1 MSWESFYLIC
11 FLVGLALSVLSLL
24 GGIGKIH
31 LLSRW
36 HIPGASA
43 HHAPSGVHV
52 HAGGG
57 RVVMRGAQRVS
68 FFNFSSLM
76 AFLAW
81 FGGTGYL
88 LTRYSSVWVV
98 LAFGV
103 AMASGLAAAA
113 IVSLFLIKVLL
124 AHDAVLDPAD
134 FDLIGVLGTVS
145 VGIREGG
152 TGEVIFS
159 QSGSRHVI
167 GARSENG
174 RAIARGTEVVVTRYD
189 RGIAYVRG
197 WEEMAG
203 EGSNPERMGEMN
215 KA

>member
-24 GGIGKIH
+24 AGVGKIH
-31 LLSRW
+31 LSSRW
-36 HIPGASA
+36 HIPGANA
-43 HHAPSGVHV
+43 HHAASGVHV
-52 HAGGG
+52 HTGGG
-57 RVVMRGAQRVS
+57 RPSVKGAQRVS
-68 FFNFSSLM
+68 FFNFSSIM

-88 LTRYSSVWVV
+88 LTRYSSLWTVV
-98 LAFGV
+98 AFGV
-103 AMASGLAAAA
+103 AMASGLVAAA

-124 AHDAVLDPAD
+124 AHDSALDPAD
-134 FDLIGVLGTVS
+134 FELVGVLGTVI
-145 VGIREGG
+145 VGIRQGG
-152 TGEVIFS
+152 TGELVFS

-174 RAIARGTEVVVTRYD
+174 QAIAKGTEVVVTRYD
-189 RGIAYVRG
+189 KGIAYVRG

-203 EGSNPERMGEMN
+203 EGGSPERMGETS

>member
-11 FLVGLALSVLSLL
+11 FLVGLALSALSLL
-24 GGIGKIH
+24 AGVGKIH
-31 LLSRW
+31 LSSRW

-43 HHAPSGVHV
+43 HHGPSGAHI
-52 HAGGG
+52 HTGGG
-57 RVVMRGAQRVS
+57 RLAAKGMQRIS
-68 FFNFSSLM
+68 FFNFSSMM

-88 LTRYSSVWVV
+88 LTRYSTVWVAF
-98 LAFGV
+98 AFGI

-124 AHDAVLDPAD
+124 AHDSSLDPAD
-134 FDLIGVLGTVS
+134 FDLVGVLGNVN
-145 VGIREGG
+145 VGIRPGG
-152 TGEVIFS
+152 TGEIIFS
-159 QSGSRHVI
+159 QAGSRHVV
-167 GARSENG
+167 GARSDDG
-174 RAIARGTEVVVTRYD
+174 RAIAKGTEVVVTRYD
-189 RGIAYVRG
+189 KGIAYVRG

-203 EGSNPERMGEMN
+203 EGGSSEQMGEVK

>member
-24 GGIGKIH
+24 AGIGKIH
-31 LLSRW
+31 LFSRW
-36 HIPGASA
+36 HIPGTSA
-43 HHAPSGVHV
+43 HHVPSGVHS
-52 HAGGG
+52 HTGAG
-57 RVVMRGAQRVS
+57 RLPVRGAQHVS
-68 FFNFSSLM
+68 FFNFSSIM

-88 LTRYSSVWVV
+88 LTRYSGLSVV

-103 AMASGLAAAA
+103 AMASGLVAAA
-113 IVSLFLIKVLL
+113 IVSVFLIKVLL
-124 AHDAVLDPAD
+124 AHDSTLDPAD
-134 FDLIGVLGTVS
+134 FDLVGVLGTVN

-152 TGEVIFS
+152 TGELIFS

-174 RAIARGTEVVVTRYD
+174 RAIAKGTEVVVTRYD
-189 RGIAYVRG
+189 KGIAYVRG

-203 EGSNPERMGEMN
+203 EGGSSERMGEIN

>member
-24 GGIGKIH
+24 AGIGKIH
-31 LLSRW
+31 LFSRW
-36 HIPGASA
+36 HIPGANA
-43 HHAPSGVHV
+43 HHVPPGVHI

-57 RVVMRGAQRVS
+57 RVAVGGAQRVS
-68 FFNFSSLM
+68 FFNFSSIM

-98 LAFGV
+98 LAFGI
-103 AMASGLAAAA
+103 AMLSGLAAAV

-124 AHDAVLDPAD
+124 AHDSSLDPAD
-134 FDLIGVLGTVS
+134 FDLVGVLGS
-145 VGIREGG
+145 VNVPIRPGG
-152 TGEVIFS
+152 TGEIIFS
-159 QSGSRHVI
+159 QSGSRHVV
-167 GARSENG
+167 GARSDDG
-174 RAIARGTEVVVTRYD
+174 RAIAKGTEVVVTRYD
-189 RGIAYVRG
+189 KGIAYVRG

-203 EGSNPERMGEMN
+203 EGTASECIREMK

>member
-11 FLVGLALSVLSLL
+11 FLLGLALSALSLL
-24 GGIGKIH
+24 AGIGKIH
-31 LLSRW
+31 LSSRW
-36 HIPGASA
+36 HIPRASA

-52 HAGGG
+52 RTGGG
-57 RVVMRGAQRVS
+57 RLAASETQHVS
-68 FFNFSSLM
+68 FFNFSSIM

-88 LTRYSSVWVV
+88 LTRYSSLWVV

-103 AMASGLAAAA
+103 AMGSGLVAAT

-124 AHDAVLDPAD
+124 AHDSSLDPAD
-134 FDLIGVLGTVS
+134 FDLVGVLGSVN
-145 VGIREGG
+145 VGIRAGG
-152 TGEVIFS
+152 TGEIIFS
-159 QSGSRHVI
+159 QAGSRHVA
-167 GARSENG
+167 GARSDDG
-174 RAIARGTEVVVTRYD
+174 SAIAKGTEVVVTRYEK
-189 RGIAYVRG
+189 GIAYVRG

-203 EGSNPERMGEMN
+203 EGGSSEGMGEMK

>member
-1 MSWESFYLIC
+1 MSWETFYLIC

-24 GGIGKIH
+24 AGIGKIH
-31 LLSRW
+31 LFSRW
-36 HIPGASA
+36 HVPGASA
-43 HHAPSGVHV
+43 HHVPSGVHV

-57 RVVMRGAQRVS
+57 RLAVRGAQHVS
-68 FFNFSSLM
+68 FFNFSSIM

-88 LTRYSSVWVV
+88 LTRYSNLWVV

-103 AMASGLAAAA
+103 AMASGLVAAA

-124 AHDAVLDPAD
+124 AHDSALDPAD
-134 FDLIGVLGTVS
+134 FDVIGVLGTVS

-159 QSGSRHVI
+159 QCGSRHVI

-189 RGIAYVRG
+189 KGIAYVRG

-203 EGSNPERMGEMN
+203 ESGSSERMGEIN

>member
-1 MSWESFYLIC
+1 MSWETFYLIC

-24 GGIGKIH
+24 AGIGKIH
-31 LLSRW
+31 MFSRW
-36 HIPGASA
+36 HVPGVSA

-57 RVVMRGAQRVS
+57 RLATRGAQHVS
-68 FFNFSSLM
+68 FFNFSSIM
-76 AFLAW
+76 AFFAW

-88 LTRYSSVWVV
+88 LTRYSNLWVV

-103 AMASGLAAAA
+103 AMASGLVAAA

-124 AHDAVLDPAD
+124 AHDSALDPAD
-134 FDLIGVLGTVS
+134 FDVVGVLGTLS

-159 QSGSRHVI
+159 QCGSRHVI

-189 RGIAYVRG
+189 KGIAYVRG

-203 EGSNPERMGEMN
+203 ESGSERMGEIN

>member
-11 FLVGLALSVLSLL
+11 FLVGLALSALSLL
-24 GGIGKIH
+24 AGIGKFH
-31 LLSRW
+31 LSTRW
-36 HIPGASA
+36 HIPGTRAA
-43 HHAPSGVHV
+43 HAHSGVHV
-52 HAGGG
+52 HTGGG
-57 RVVMRGAQRVS
+57 RLAGEKAPHVS
-68 FFNFSSLM
+68 SFNFSSAM

-88 LTRYSSVWVV
+88 LTRYSGLWVV
-98 LAFGV
+98 LAFGI
-103 AMASGLAAAA
+103 AMASGLVAAA

-124 AHDAVLDPAD
+124 AHDSALDPAD
-134 FDLIGVLGTVS
+134 FDLVGVLGTVT

-174 RAIARGTEVVVTRYD
+174 RAIAKGTEVVVTRYD
-189 RGIAYVRG
+189 KGIAYVRG

-203 EGSNPERMGEMN
+203 ESSSREQMGETS